1 MNKNAPCY
9 DVRPIK
15 DLREMLRGAVVEKQE
30 HPAFLTKP
38 VLGKPYVPVS
48 YKDYGSDVDAFGS
61 KLLQLGVVHDTRVAI
76 FAETRYEWYVSYL
89 SVVNGLG
96 VVVPLDKELPVQE
109 VRSMLER
116 AMVSVVIY
124 SPGRRDKILE
134 AAKGL
139 DFVKALVVMDNDV
152 PTAAGVLPAPAGEGL
167 PMEHSWE
174 QIRKDGKELLA
185 GGYRDFLDCEIDPNE
200 MRILLFTSGTTDRS
214 KAVMHSHAT
223 ISANLMGM
231 CQMIYMGDDIA
242 LSVLPLHH
250 TYECTCGFLCQ
261 IYRGNTIAQSEG
273 LRYLIDNLRESKSNL
288 LLTVPLMAEAFHKRI
303 WKSIDKKG
311 KRSTV
316 EFALKLTRFLRRF
329 GIDLRKKFF
338 HDIQEGL
345 GGYLDML
352 IVGGAAV
359 NPQVLQD
366 FTDFGILSVQGY
378 GLTECGPILAVNRD
392 VFYKNESAG
401 LPIPGVEVKVE
412 SPDENGIGEFIAR
425 GPNIMLG
432 YYGAPDLTAEA
443 MKDGYYHTGDLGYIT
458 NENFVIITGRKKNV
472 IVTKNG
478 KNIFPEEL
486 EALLTRNPEIAE
498 AVVSGEEEKDGDTRI
513 VVEIFPDMEEVKTA
527 LGTQSPTEEEVKALL
542 QTKVNEMN
550 KVVSSYKAI
559 RRVTVR
565 NEPFAKN
572 TTQKIKRDYSKKVA
586 VNNE

>member
-1 MNKNAPCY
+1 MNKNASYY

-48 YKDYGSDVDAFGS
+48 YKDYGNDVDAFGS

-174 QIRKDGKELLA
+174 QIKNDGKELLA

-231 CQMIYMGDDIA
+231 CQMIYMGDDIV

-316 EFALKLTRFLRRF
+316 EFALKLTRFLRKF

-401 LPIPGVEVKVE
+401 LPIPGVEVKIE

-458 NENFVIITGRKKNV
+458 DENFVIITGRKKNV

-513 VVEIFPDMEEVKTA
+513 VVEIFPDMEEMKTA
-527 LGTQSPTEEEVKALL
+527 LGTPSPTEEEVKALL